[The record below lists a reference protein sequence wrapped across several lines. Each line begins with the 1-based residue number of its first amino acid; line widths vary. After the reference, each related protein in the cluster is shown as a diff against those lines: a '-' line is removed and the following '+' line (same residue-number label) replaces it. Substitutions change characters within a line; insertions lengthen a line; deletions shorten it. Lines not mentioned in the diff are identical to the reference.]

1 MMTVTLR
8 SQADPIHLDDPKPS
22 PSPSETCMSVL
33 HKCDAALQAEKDV
46 NAIDQQIIADEEARF
61 AEEHKEL
68 EAQSIWKPLALG
80 GGVVIAIETLI
91 LVLTHK

>member
-1 MMTVTLR
+1 MTTMAANL
-8 SQADPIHLDDPKPS
+8 QAD
-22 PSPSETCMSVL
+22 EATCRSVL
-33 HKCDAALQAEKDV
+33 SKCDQAVQDLQKENALQK
-46 NAIDQQIIADEEARF
+46 QIIADEEARF